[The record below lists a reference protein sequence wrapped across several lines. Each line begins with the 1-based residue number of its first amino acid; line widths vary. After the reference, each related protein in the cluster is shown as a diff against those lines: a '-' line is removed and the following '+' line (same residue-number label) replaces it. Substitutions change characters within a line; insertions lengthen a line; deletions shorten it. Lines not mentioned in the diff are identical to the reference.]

1 MGTPPL
7 QVPRRFLRSQ
17 GSPFLICRSHHTG
30 SWSLAVPSVPA
41 PALERQRYLEG
52 PGRTRRLQQLAWPS
66 SPPSLSPGQA
76 KWGHGERKPRGG
88 RQAGEEVISP
98 QLAPLPRS
106 LEGRRKPPGPPPVA
120 RSPQWSGLSPH
131 PPGRMPAA
139 KHPRLLLDTHPLPPE
154 HRIQAPR
161 YRSLHPNSPKFKS
174 LLHSFPE
181 TLQASVS
188 PSVKWSQEP
197 LLHSPVR
204 CHRVCMSLRKC
215 PAPG

>member
-1 MGTPPL
+1 MRFGDTSPPGPQTL
-7 QVPRRFLRSQ
+7 PSITGKPFSHMQEPPHGKLEPSCALRS
-17 GSPFLICRSHHTG
+17 SPSTG
-30 SWSLAVPSVPA
+30 EA
-41 PALERQRYLEG
+41 EI